1 MKIQF
6 TAKDLA
12 VPHRA
17 YTYAAH
23 ELEALDQMF
32 LTEPKATVKFTT
44 AEEKFDVALTIKAG
58 SVVFKADGAAADLLV
73 AETSAVAAVQH
84 QMEEQAA
91 ALAGIL
97 TAPVAKPEAQ
107 PLLADR
113 DRFHIV
119 SI

>member
-1 MKIQF
+1 MKIRF
-6 TAKDLA
+6 TAQDLS

-23 ELEALDQMF
+23 ELEALSPRF
-32 LTEPKATVKFTT
+32 LTEPKATVTFTT
-44 AEEKFDVALTIKAG
+44 AQEKFDVALTIQAG
-58 SVVFKADGAAADLLV
+58 PARFHADGAAVDLLA
-73 AETSAVAAVQH
+73 AETSAVAAVQR

-97 TAPVAKPEAQ
+97 AQ
-107 PLLADR
+107 REPAAEPLLADR